1 MPLHAMNRVSL
12 ICGVA
17 MSLILGCTPPQAKT
31 VLRVPLYP
39 YIPDAAGDKFNA
51 MLARIE
57 TEFEKANP
65 DVDLVLNPSCF
76 KDDFYEPAQIA
87 SSLKGEGECGYDVIE
102 TDTTILGELV
112 AAGGVRPWPQLPKNI
127 DWHPSGIAASTHAEQ
142 NTVYGV
148 PRWLC
153 THFVMSRDESVR
165 QARTTSALV
174 QALEDRNTA
183 VPDMAFN
190 MLGSW
195 NLPSLYLDAWADAN
209 GLEGVRSAVTTS
221 SYDPEVLQSLRAFA
235 GTCDSSGSNPCVDG
249 TYDLEENADL
259 PARLFAEN
267 KADATAGYSERLH
280 AIIKSLPAGE
290 SPSAIKISSAPL
302 AEGSRTILFTDSFFL
317 GVRCTGECEQAALA
331 FVQYMSQASTY
342 EWILMSED
350 APEAS
355 RVPRYL
361 LPAALDVYQSPRLRA
376 DPFYPTLAEETRNGG
391 PFPNSGLYGIRKQM
405 RDTLQ
410 EELSRPRSAAP

>member
-1 MPLHAMNRVSL
+1 
-12 ICGVA
+12 
-17 MSLILGCTPPQAKT
+17 
-31 VLRVPLYP
+31 
-39 YIPDAAGDKFNA
+39 
-51 MLARIE
+51 
-57 TEFEKANP
+57 
-65 DVDLVLNPSCF
+65 
-76 KDDFYEPAQIA
+76 
-87 SSLKGEGECGYDVIE
+87 
-102 TDTTILGELV
+102 
-112 AAGGVRPWPQLPKNI
+112 
-127 DWHPSGIAASTHAEQ
+127 
-142 NTVYGV
+142 
-148 PRWLC
+148 
-153 THFVMSRDESVR
+153 
-165 QARTTSALV
+165 
-174 QALEDRNTA
+174 
-183 VPDMAFN
+183 MAFN

-267 KADATAGYSERLH
+267 KVDATAGYSERLH
-280 AIIKSLPAGE
+280 AILKSLPAGE

-302 AEGSRTILFTDSFFL
+302 AEGSRTILFTDSYFL
-317 GVRCTGECEQAALA
+317 GVRCTDECEQAALA

-350 APEAS
+350 APEGS

-361 LPAALDVYQSPRLRA
+361 LPAALDVYEAPRLRA
-376 DPFYPTLAEETRNGG
+376 DPFYPTLGEETRNGG

-410 EELSRPRSAAP
+410 EELNRPRSAAP

>member
-1 MPLHAMNRVSL
+1 MSL

-17 MSLILGCTPPQAKT
+17 LSLLVGCAPPPKT

-39 YIPDAAGDKFNA
+39 YIPDAAGDKLSA
-51 MLARIE
+51 MAARIE
-57 TEFEKANP
+57 TEFERAHP

-76 KDDFYEPAQIA
+76 TDDFYEPAQIA
-87 SSLKGEGECGYDVIE
+87 RSLKGEGECNYDVIE
-102 TDTTILGELV
+102 TDTAILGELV
-112 AAGGVRPWPQLPKNI
+112 AEGGVRPWPRLPKNI
-127 DWHPSGIAASTHAEQ
+127 EWHSSGLLASTHAEQ
-142 NTVYGV
+142 NAVYGV
-148 PRWLC
+148 PHWLC
-153 THFVMSRDESVR
+153 GHFVMSRDESVR

-174 QALEDRNTA
+174 QALEARHTA

-195 NLPSLYLDAWADAN
+195 NLPSLYLDGWVDAH

-221 SYDPEVLQSLRAFA
+221 SYDSEVLQSLRAFA
-235 GTCDSSGSNPCVDG
+235 STCDASGGNPCLDG

-259 PARLFAEN
+259 PAKLFAEN

-280 AIIKSLPAGE
+280 VILKSLPAGE

-302 AEGSRTILFTDSFFL
+302 AEGSRPILFTDSYFL
-317 GVRCTGECEQAALA
+317 GVRCTGECEQAALD
-331 FVQYMSQASTY
+331 FVQYMSQASTF
-342 EWILMSED
+342 EWLLMSED
-350 APEAS
+350 APEGT

-361 LPAALDVYQSPRLRA
+361 LPAALDVYKAPRLRA
-376 DPFYPTLAEETRNGG
+376 DPFYPTLEEETRNGG

-405 RDTLQ
+405 RDSIQ
-410 EELSRPRSAAP
+410 EELIRSDESHTTNR